1 MVKDYIKQKFS
12 HFYFFFKYLR
22 FRVFIVLLLSL
33 FVGFLDGLGL
43 TMFLPLL
50 KIADGNKEATSE
62 NLGKLSFLVEE
73 LNNLGIQL
81 TLLNILIFILLF
93 FTLKAIASFYSNYY
107 RLAVRQFFVKKMRIK
122 LISYLSKF
130 SYKLYVQSD
139 SGRIQNAL
147 TGEVSKVSNAYSTY
161 FLSIQSFIMVLV
173 YMLFAFLVDWKFAL
187 LISFGGVLSN
197 FLFKNIFK
205 KTKKLSGKSTA
216 LGNKYQ
222 RLLIQYI
229 HNFKY
234 LRATGTSSQFANKIK
249 STAIEL
255 EVNMKNM
262 GLLGIR
268 ISSLREPVLIAVVC
282 AVILVQVYMLKGELS
297 TVLVSL
303 LFFYRSLSY
312 LMTMQS
318 SYNTFLSVSG
328 ALNNITNFEKEL
340 KEGAE
345 ENGTKIISK
354 FEDEMVFQKMS
365 FKYDNSDYTLKD
377 ISLIIK
383 KNTTIAFVGES
394 GSGKTTLVNVL
405 SGLLKPSKGDLFI
418 DETNIKAVDIN
429 SFQKRIGYIAQEP
442 VIFNDTIFNN
452 VTFWDKDTP
461 ENKARFNKALEQAS
475 LKLFV
480 EALNKQEQTLLGNNG
495 INLSG
500 GQRQR
505 ISIARELYKDIDIL
519 VLDEATSAL
528 DSETEREIQKNI
540 DSLKGNYTIVVIA
553 HRLSTIKNTDVIYFI
568 DNGEIITSG
577 KFNEL
582 IKKSDRFKKMV
593 ELQEF

>member
-62 NLGKLSFLVEE
+62 NLGKLSFLVEG

-93 FTLKAIASFYSNYY
+93 FTLKSIASFYSNYY

-282 AVILVQVYMLKGELS
+282 AVILVQVYTLKGELS

-328 ALNNITNFEKEL
+328 ALNNISNFEKEL
-340 KEGAE
+340 KDGAE
-345 ENGTKIISK
+345 ENGAKIIPK
-354 FEDEMVFQKMS
+354 FEDEIVFQKMS
-365 FKYDNSDYTLKD
+365 FKYDTSDYILKD

-405 SGLLKPSKGDLFI
+405 SGLLKPSNGDLFI

-553 HRLSTIKNTDVIYFI
+553 HRLSTIKNTDVIYFM